1 MNILFLTLLDFHS
14 IYEHNIYTDLLRE
27 FTKHGHFVYAISPVE
42 EKNCK
47 ESKIIEEEK
56 IKILKLKIGNIKK
69 VNIIKKG
76 ISTITL
82 ESIFIKGIKKYFY
95 NIQFDLI
102 LYSTPPITFQR
113 AVNYVKKRDEASTY
127 LLLKDIFPQNDID
140 IGMLNK
146 SGFNKFI
153 YLYFRKKEKKL
164 YKVSEHIG
172 CMSEAN
178 KNYII
183 KHNPEI
189 SPDTVEICPNSIEVM
204 DMRIHQDEKNKIRK
218 KYNIPLEQ
226 KVLIYGGNLG
236 KPQGIPFLIQCLK
249 SQLNNPNA
257 FFLIIGDGT
266 EFKNIKLFFEKFK
279 PSNMKLCQKLPQ
291 KDYDKLVSACDVG
304 MVFLDYRFTIP
315 NFPSRILSYMQAGL
329 PILAVTDRNTDLGK
343 IIVDNDLGWWCESN
357 NAKRFYK
364 LVNDICSS
372 ETIKKGNKN
381 YSYLTENYNV
391 NNTYE
396 IIINNFIAK
405 I

>member
-113 AVNYVKKRDEASTY
+113 AVTYVKKRDRASTY
-127 LLLKDIFPQNDID
+127 LLLKDIFPQNAVD

-146 SGFNKFI
+146 SGFKKFI
-153 YLYFRKKEKKL
+153 YFYFRKKEKKL
-164 YKVSEHIG
+164 YEISEYIG

-178 KNYII
+178 RNYILKYNSEI
-183 KHNPEI
+183 NPG
-189 SPDTVEICPNSIEVM
+189 TVEICPNSIEII
-204 DMRIHQDEKNKIRK
+204 DMRVSQTEKNKIRK
-218 KYNIPLEQ
+218 KYKIPLNQ
-226 KVLIYGGNLG
+226 TVFIYGGNLG

-249 SQLNNPNA
+249 SQLNNPDA

-329 PILAVTDRNTDLGK
+329 PILAATDNNTDLGK
-343 IIVDNDLGWWCESN
+343 IILKGQFGWWCNSN
-357 NAKRFYK
+357 DINTFYK
-364 LVNDICSS
+364 LINECINGDLDLKSKKS
-372 ETIKKGNKN
+372 FEYLEKHYSIKKA
-381 YSYLTENYNV
+381 
-391 NNTYE
+391 YE
-396 IIINNFIAK
+396 IISKHFS
-405 I
+405 